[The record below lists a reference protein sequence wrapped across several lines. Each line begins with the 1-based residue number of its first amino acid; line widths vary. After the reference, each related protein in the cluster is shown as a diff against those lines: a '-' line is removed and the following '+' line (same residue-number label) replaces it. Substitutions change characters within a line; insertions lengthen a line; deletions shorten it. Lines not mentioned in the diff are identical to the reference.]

1 MTAADAA
8 PPVRLVDVTV
18 QLGGRPVVRG
28 VDLTVG
34 AGEFVALLGTNGS
47 GKSTLMRAAVG
58 LLPLAGG
65 TAQLFGSPVDRF
77 RAWERLGYVPQRS
90 TAVSGVPS
98 TVGEVALS
106 GTLSRRRVV
115 GLARRDDRRAA
126 MEALDRVG
134 LADRARDA
142 VTELSGGQQQ
152 RVMIARALAGRC
164 DLLVMDEPTAGV
176 DQESQLV
183 LADLFRGLVSEGR
196 SVWLVAHELG
206 PLAALVD
213 RAVVLRD
220 GSVVHDG
227 PYEHAIGAPHAH
239 DHPHGDEPARPGAIG
254 THGAWGSAT

>member
-1 MTAADAA
+1 MTATAA
-8 PPVRLVDVTV
+8 PPVQLTDVTV
-18 QLGGRPVVRG
+18 QLGGRPVVQG
-28 VDLTVG
+28 VDLTVD

-65 TAQLFGSPVDRF
+65 SARLFGAPVDRF
-77 RAWERLGYVPQRS
+77 REWARLGYVPQRS

-115 GLARRDDRRAA
+115 GLPRRADRRAA
-126 MEALDRVG
+126 MEALERVG
-134 LADRARDA
+134 LVDRARDA

-176 DQESQLV
+176 DQESQVV
-183 LADLFRGLVSEGR
+183 LADLFRGLVGEGR

-220 GSVVHDG
+220 GRVVHDG
-227 PYEHAIGAPHAH
+227 AYTPVFGEPHAH
-239 DHPHGDEPARPGAIG
+239 DHPHGEEPVRPTGVAP
-254 THGAWGSAT
+254 HGAWGSTG